1 MALFD
6 RAGDFLLVC
15 RCVILY
21 RLRDIIAAYLWIKLR
36 SSDDRKWP
44 NVPFSSMDAVV
55 RMIDKWKW
63 TGKTGYGKEAE
74 NQNWIGYCKE
84 VKSGRKF
91 SVG

>member
-1 MALFD
+1 
-6 RAGDFLLVC
+6 
-15 RCVILY
+15 
-21 RLRDIIAAYLWIKLR
+21 
-36 SSDDRKWP
+36 
-44 NVPFSSMDAVV
+44 MDAVV